1 MKNKKLRMNYSTDI
15 DVHIDIDFD
24 KIPQEHQ
31 EHVLSLIDDGVETS
45 TLNDYLENECD
56 ISFDSNIDQALN
68 DTIAT
73 IDLYSCTVPQYAEVI
88 TESENA

>member
-1 MKNKKLRMNYSTDI
+1 MKNKKIRLNYSTDI

-31 EHVLSLIDDGVETS
+31 EHVLSLIDDGVETQ
-45 TLNDYLENECD
+45 TLNDYLENECE
-56 ISFDSNIDQALN
+56 ISIDELDHAI
-68 DTIAT
+68 DKRIAEL
-73 IDLYSCTVPQYAEVI
+73 DLYSLTVPQYAEVI